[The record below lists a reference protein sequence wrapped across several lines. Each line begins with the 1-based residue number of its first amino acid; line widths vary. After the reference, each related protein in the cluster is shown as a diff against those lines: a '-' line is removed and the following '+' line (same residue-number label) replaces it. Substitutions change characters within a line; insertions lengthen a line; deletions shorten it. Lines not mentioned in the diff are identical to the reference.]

1 MCDLDKA
8 PRAPSALS
16 DFGKALDNLTSQ
28 PRNHPTLN
36 HIRLERNMETLLDEA
51 Q

>member
-1 MCDLDKA
+1 MSAEQQRRVLEA
-8 PRAPSALS
+8 ITRA
-16 DFGKALDNLTSQ
+16 TSIK

-51 Q
+51 L